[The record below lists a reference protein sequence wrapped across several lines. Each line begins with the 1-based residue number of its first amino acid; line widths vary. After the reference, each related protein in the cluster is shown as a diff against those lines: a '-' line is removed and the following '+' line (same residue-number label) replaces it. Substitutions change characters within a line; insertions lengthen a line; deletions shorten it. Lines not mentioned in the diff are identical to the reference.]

1 MLYDKCNILDTTHFS
16 VQKTKDIYFCTFTGK
31 RKANNVQVLESRKIA
46 GEQKEKR
53 HKEKMEAKHKL
64 LEKLDKLIDKL

>member
-1 MLYDKCNILDTTHFS
+1 MNPALVTIHFS
-16 VQKTKDIYFCTFTGK
+16 VQKIKDIYFCTFTGK
-31 RKANNVQVLESRKIA
+31 RKANDVSQKID

-53 HKEKMEAKHKL
+53 HKEKMEVKHKL